1 MGWKDG
7 SRGTTNEDVAC
18 ETTMNDARWQRG
30 PLRSADAIEKDAQED
45 SGNGEAPDRRL
56 DRTRAALWESQ
67 QRLAEAQR
75 VAKIGSW
82 SWDLATGTV
91 SWSDELFRMFGLEPA
106 AHAPSFEAQKPR
118 FHPDDSAALESHV
131 TKAWQDGTPYELD
144 FRLVQSNGTFLWVHA
159 VGRAERDEAGAVV
172 RLFGTLMDVDERKA
186 LEAELRDRAER
197 LRRSDEERRVVLE
210 SAPLILYAA
219 SADGTVTLSE
229 GTGLAALGL
238 KAGEVVGRS
247 VFEFSGGDPIL
258 TEFTR
263 RALAGEA
270 VSFEARY
277 GRLSLQTELR
287 PVRGADGAPSGMIG
301 VCLDVTDRV
310 RSEERF
316 RVLFEQSSDAHL
328 LFDESGIIDGNPAAV
343 SLLRCESVNRLIGL
357 HPAVLSPEF
366 QPDGRRSDEKSMEM
380 DGLARRNG
388 FHRFE
393 WTHRKLDGEEF
404 PVEVSLTHVTLEGRP
419 VLLVVWHDLTERKA
433 AEREIQRAN
442 EALLTQ
448 QALLDARLAETAE
461 MNVVLEAQRYQL
473 ERANERL
480 EALATTD
487 GLTGVL
493 NHRAF
498 QDRLQAEIE
507 RARQTGEPLSL
518 ALLDVDRFK
527 VFNDDHGHQAGDE
540 ALRSVAAALGGA
552 ARKIDV
558 VARYGGEEFAVI
570 LVGAA
575 SSAAFEAVERL
586 RKAVARITLETGAVT
601 ASFGVASLG
610 VSTRREELIE
620 AADRAM
626 YLSKRGGRNR
636 TTLACVAE

>member
-1 MGWKDG
+1 
-7 SRGTTNEDVAC
+7 
-18 ETTMNDARWQRG
+18 MNDAQWQRD
-30 PLRSADAIEKDAQED
+30 PLRAEGGTED
-45 SGNGEAPDRRL
+45 GDRGRRVHGDAPDRRL
-56 DRTRAALWESQ
+56 DETRAALWESQ

-82 SWDLATGTV
+82 SWDLASRAV
-91 SWSDELFRMFGLEPA
+91 SWSDELFRMFDLDPTAG
-106 AHAPSFEAQKPR
+106 APSFEAQAHR
-118 FHPDDSAALESHV
+118 YHPEDLEALTSVV
-131 TKAWQDGTPYELD
+131 TKALEEGTPYEIDL
-144 FRLVQSNGTFLWVHA
+144 RLIRSDGTFRWAHA
-159 VGRAERDEAGAVV
+159 VGRAERNVAGDIV

-186 LEAELRDRAER
+186 LEAELKDRAER

-210 SAPLILYAA
+210 SAPVVLYAT

-229 GTGLAALGL
+229 GMGLAALGL
-238 KAGEVVGRS
+238 KAGEAVGRS
-247 VFEFSGGDPIL
+247 VFEFSGDDPVL

-263 RALAGEA
+263 RALGGEA

-277 GRLSLQTELR
+277 GRLCLQTELR
-287 PVRGADGAPSGMIG
+287 PVRGTDGAPSGVIG

-328 LFDESGIIDGNPAAV
+328 LFDESGIIDANPAAV
-343 SLLRCESVNRLIGL
+343 SLLRCENIDRLLGL

-366 QPDGRRSDEKSMEM
+366 QPDGRRSDEKSVEM
-380 DGLARRNG
+380 DGLARQNG

-393 WTHRKLDGEEF
+393 WTHRKTDGEEF
-404 PVEVSLTHVTLEGRP
+404 PVEVSLTHVTLDGRP

-442 EALLTQ
+442 AALLRQ

-461 MNVVLEAQRYQL
+461 MNVLLEAQRYQL

-498 QDRLQAEIE
+498 QDRLQTEIE
-507 RARQTGEPLSL
+507 RARRTGEPLAL

-527 VFNDDHGHQAGDE
+527 AFNDEHGHQAGDE
-540 ALRSVAAALGGA
+540 ALRSVAAALEGA
-552 ARKIDV
+552 ARKVDV
-558 VARYGGEEFAVI
+558 VARYGGEEFALV
-570 LVGAA
+570 LVGVAA
-575 SSAAFEAVERL
+575 SAAFESAERL
-586 RKAVARITLETGAVT
+586 RRAVAGITVEGRTVT
-601 ASFGVASLG
+601 ASFGVACLG
-610 VSTRREELIE
+610 ASTRREDLIE

-626 YLSKRGGRNR
+626 YASKHGGRNR
-636 TTLACVAE
+636 TTMACVAE